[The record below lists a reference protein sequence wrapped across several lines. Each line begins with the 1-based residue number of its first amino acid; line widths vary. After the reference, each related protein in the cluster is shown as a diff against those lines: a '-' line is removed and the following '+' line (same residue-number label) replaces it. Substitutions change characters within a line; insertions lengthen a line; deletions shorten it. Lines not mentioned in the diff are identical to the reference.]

1 VQGIPAYCSRSAS
14 TFRARAR
21 GPSWMAPAVDLDA
34 GALLEVGIEDRLAG
48 RAPARLGTLE
58 NQFFSANPPDEVL
71 YGHVRAGA
79 VL

>member
-1 VQGIPAYCSRSAS
+1 
-14 TFRARAR
+14 
-21 GPSWMAPAVDLDA
+21 MAPAVDLDA
-34 GALLEVGIEDRLAG
+34 GALLEVRIEDRLAG